1 LQIKTVTSIRKG
13 GIIVRTIPFDPQNDL
28 APTPFEDELCQ
39 LALEIKQL
47 GLQWHPHVGC
57 FLWDP
62 DRFITAPSPFPN
74 RVYFVLSLPRFID
87 LLGSVEDIVAKL
99 VWLPTWHQARLI
111 CRQLGIADD
120 VLLGLLQ
127 GNATLSLNEDLKYM
141 YGCIC
146 TALKE
151 G

>member
-1 LQIKTVTSIRKG
+1 M
-13 GIIVRTIPFDPQNDL
+13 RTIPFDPQIDL
-28 APTPFEDELCQ
+28 APIPFEDGLCQ
-39 LALEIKQL
+39 QALELKEL

-62 DRFITAPSPFPN
+62 DRFIIYPSPFPN

-87 LLGSVEDIVAKL
+87 IFGSVENIVAKL

-111 CRQLGIADD
+111 CRQLEIEDN
-120 VLLGLLQ
+120 VVLGLLR
-127 GNATLSLNEDLKYM
+127 GKKVLSMNEDLKYI

-151 G
+151 QKTKKE

>member
-1 LQIKTVTSIRKG
+1 MRTV
-13 GIIVRTIPFDPQNDL
+13 PFDPQNDL
-28 APTPFEDELCQ
+28 APIPFEDALCQ

-62 DRFITAPSPFPN
+62 DRFIVYPSPFPN

-87 LLGSVEDIVAKL
+87 IFGSVENIVAKL

-111 CRQLGIADD
+111 CHQLEIEDN
-120 VLLGLLQ
+120 VMLGLLR
-127 GNATLSLNEDLKYM
+127 GKKVLSMNEDLKYI
-141 YGCIC
+141 YRCIC

-151 G
+151 QKTGKK